1 MLAAAVA
8 CALGWSTPLAPTRQL
23 ACCSRS
29 TRPIAALP
37 ETSLHDSSL
46 HGAGAAELVRRLSRE
61 ELRAACASRSLRV
74 SGTKAEL
81 AARLQE
87 YAAKPAAAAA
97 SAAASGSAAASSSA
111 TQPHDSS
118 AAAPPRR
125 RTLQGGAA
133 APSSHGLAPL
143 TASGGSREAQAATDA
158 APVSGGGG
166 GGGVDAGGGAG
177 GGNTGTGAD
186 MEVVVLGSGAC
197 NPSPTRSASS
207 LALRLLNSYW
217 LFDVGEGTQVQLQ
230 RCFVAPGRIDRI
242 FVTHAHGDHCF
253 GLPGLLCLIARG
265 RDRDAPPMDI
275 YGPAGLRAF
284 LRVTLRFSGTKM
296 LPRFVVHELHGIP
309 NLHSSRQPPP
319 PLAAG
324 QIRTSL
330 VLTIAAAE
338 TSIGVAILIAYYSA
352 GRRAHLRRR
361 RAARWPE
368 PAPRPR
374 RLLGAADDAIWRER
388 VGHCARGAGAPHGPD
403 GRVRR

>member
-8 CALGWSTPLAPTRQL
+8 GALGWSTPLAPTRQL
-23 ACCSRS
+23 ACCSRAA
-29 TRPIAALP
+29 RPIAALP

-46 HGAGAAELVRRLSRE
+46 RGAGAAELVRRLSRE

-97 SAAASGSAAASSSA
+97 SAAASGSAASSSSA

-118 AAAPPRR
+118 AAAAAPPRR

-143 TASGGSREAQAATDA
+143 TASGGSREAQAAADA
-158 APVSGGGG
+158 APVSGGGGG

-230 RCFVAPGRIDRI
+230 RCFVAPGRIDR
-242 FVTHAHGDHCF
+242 FFPGGLDLRPRPDGCWELLTAAF
-253 GLPGLLCLIARG
+253 GESGSVPVRAAPASKRG
-265 RDRDAPPMDI
+265 RLKPELVLPLLQRNKQALADEGGALADEWGVRDPRSVLKKVAALGSEEELVLPDGAVIRGSDAVGGTRRGRKIAVLGDCCDASPCSGI
-275 YGPAGLRAF
+275 AAGCDL
-284 LRVTLRFSGTKM
+284 L
-296 LPRFVVHELHGIP
+296 VHEATDAYL
-309 NLHSSRQPPP
+309 Q
-319 PLAAG
+319 
-324 QIRTSL
+324 
-330 VLTIAAAE
+330 
-338 TSIGVAILIAYYSA
+338 VAS
-352 GRRAHLRRR
+352 
-361 RAARWPE
+361 
-368 PAPRPR
+368 
-374 RLLGAADDAIWRER
+374 
-388 VGHCARGAGAPHGPD
+388 
-403 GRVRR
+403 